1 MHLIFI
7 IDINGLAKFIT
18 FVTLIA
24 DQSGGLQENE
34 KPIKK
39 VTACLMALCLSVLS
53 DKTRR
58 HLARYIIAPMLS
70 AAMFSNVRIS
80 NSGATHFR

>member
-39 VTACLMALCLSVLS
+39 GDGVPDSAVL
-53 DKTRR
+53 
-58 HLARYIIAPMLS
+58 
-70 AAMFSNVRIS
+70 IS
-80 NSGATHFR
+80 PVG

>member
-34 KPIKK
+34 ADQK

-70 AAMFSNVRIS
+70 TAMFSNVRIS